1 MTSNKEGLLKQIPID
16 QLQRGRY
23 QPREIFDPEALEE
36 LAQSIRSQGLILP
49 LVVRPITSSRYEI
62 IAGERRWRAS
72 QIAGLTSVSC
82 LVRNF
87 NDEQAAAVC
96 TIENIQR
103 QDLNPIEEAH
113 AYARLVQEFS
123 YHHDEV
129 AAIVGKSRTQISNFL
144 RLLKLHPDV
153 QQLLMNQELSAG
165 HGKML
170 AGLSESLQRELAKSC
185 VEEGWSVRKIEEEI
199 KKSSHKTA
207 SRKAPKDPNIAR
219 LERLVS
225 DQLCSSVEVDQNSEN
240 SGGYLKIRF
249 FDNETLAG
257 LLERMGIKDE

>member
-1 MTSNKEGLLKQIPID
+1 MNKEGLLKQIPID

-23 QPREIFDPEALEE
+23 QPREVFDPEALEE

-49 LVVRPITSSRYEI
+49 LVVRPITSERYEI

-72 QIAGLTSVSC
+72 QIAGLATVSC

-87 NDEQAAAVC
+87 SDEQAAAVC

-123 YHHDEV
+123 YHHEEV

-144 RLLKLHPDV
+144 RLLKLHPEV
-153 QQLLMNQELSAG
+153 QQLLINQELSAG

-170 AGLSESLQRELAKSC
+170 AGLPEYLQCALAKSC

-199 KKSSHKTA
+199 KKGGRPTT
-207 SRKAPKDPNIAR
+207 SRKPSKDPNIAR
-219 LERLVS
+219 LERLIS
-225 DQLCSSVEVDQNSEN
+225 DRLCSSVEVDQNNEN
-240 SGGYLKIRF
+240 SGGYLKIKF
-249 FDNETLAG
+249 FDNDTLAG
-257 LLERMGIKDE
+257 LLERMGIKDD